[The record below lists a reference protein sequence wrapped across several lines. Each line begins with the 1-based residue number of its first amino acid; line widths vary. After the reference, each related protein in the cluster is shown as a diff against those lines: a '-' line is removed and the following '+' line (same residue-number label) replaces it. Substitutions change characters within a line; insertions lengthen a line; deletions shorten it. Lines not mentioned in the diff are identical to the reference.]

1 MGDTPLPLTSQE
13 NLRSPPAIDKWKR
26 KFYALRSQTI
36 LPNSKIQE
44 EAHVEAVKQTTKDK
58 EVAQQK
64 LDELLQRSKQTIYRV
79 SSVFPFDFFPD
90 TLIIDPNK
98 VCIVTNTFFYETRIH
113 SILYQ
118 NIRDVMV
125 ETSLLFGTL
134 KMALEGYRTNSV
146 SIGYLKKKEAVKA
159 RRIIDGVCTS
169 IYDGIDIAAI
179 EVAELAE
186 KAEEIGRARE
196 KLDS

>member
-1 MGDTPLPLTSQE
+1 
-13 NLRSPPAIDKWKR
+13 
-26 KFYALRSQTI
+26 
-36 LPNSKIQE
+36 
-44 EAHVEAVKQTTKDK
+44 
-58 EVAQQK
+58 
-64 LDELLQRSKQTIYRV
+64 
-79 SSVFPFDFFPD
+79 
-90 TLIIDPNK
+90 
-98 VCIVTNTFFYETRIH
+98 
-113 SILYQ
+113 
-118 NIRDVMV
+118 MV